1 MGRNYKSDK
10 EKFKEFDKKLIF
22 WQIICILVSFVII
35 VYLFLIMVV
44 DIKDYRAQA
53 KRQRA
58 AKNFVM
64 RGDILDRNGIK
75 LASDQT
81 SFDVFAHQEYYD
93 HTPNELAAMLAP
105 ILNVN
110 KNQLAKKLAQDEKVI
125 SLKKDVSRTTA
136 QAVRKLGLREI
147 SLDKKNERVY
157 PQGTMAAHVLGYY
170 NANADVAAGVEYTAK
185 DKLEE
190 VEQNVSLEKTRDGD
204 IIYEVDTDPES
215 TTSPLKGKSI
225 TLTIDSAIQHICEVE
240 LNKVIKEKGALRG
253 TVIVMNPKNGEI
265 LGYAVYP
272 SYNPNDFNKATLTQL
287 TNWTLSDVFEPGS
300 TFKTLTIAS
309 AIENGRLFEDSKIL
323 DTGKIEIDK
332 WVIKNYDYATRPYPG
347 NIDLY
352 YLFEHSSNVG
362 SAKAALM
369 MTRNEHYNVL
379 KKFGIGEK
387 TGIDLPGESR
397 GLLPPPSDWQKSTHA
412 SIGYGYSISVTA
424 IQMVSAISALAN
436 NGVRVTPHVIKYS
449 PEEEALK
456 VKRIQTIKPETA
468 QTITKLLAGSIGRS
482 KSVVNLEDY
491 HVAAKTGTAR
501 KSITGAKGYT
511 NKLVTSIIGYFPATN
526 PQIEIYVVIDSPSKG
541 ALWGNTV
548 AGPVF
553 REVALQTARILNIA
567 PDRTPP
573 PPKTVKKAVKKAS
586 ASKPKTETKKAPVPK
601 IVKKSESQTD

>member
-22 WQIICILVSFVII
+22 WQIICILISFIII

-125 SLKKDVSRTTA
+125 ALKKDVSRTTA

-170 NANADVAAGVEYTAK
+170 NPNADVAAGVEYTAK

-586 ASKPKTETKKAPVPK
+586 APKPKTETKKAPVPK

>member
-10 EKFKEFDKKLIF
+10 EKFKEFDKKLIL
-22 WQIICILVSFVII
+22 WQILCILVSFVIVI
-35 VYLFLIMVV
+35 YLFLIMVV
-44 DIKDYRAQA
+44 DIKDYREQA
-53 KRQRA
+53 KRQRTA
-58 AKNFVM
+58 ENFIL

-81 SFDVFAHQEYYD
+81 SYDVFAHQEYYD

-105 ILNVN
+105 ILKVN
-110 KNQLAKKLAQDEKVI
+110 KNQLAKKLARDEKVI
-125 SLKKDVSRTTA
+125 SIKKDVPRTTA
-136 QAVRKLGLREI
+136 QALRKLGLREI
-147 SLDKKNERVY
+147 SLEPKNERVY
-157 PQGTMAAHVLGYY
+157 PQGSMAAHVLGYY
-170 NANADVAAGVEYTAK
+170 NVNADVAAGVEYTAK
-185 DKLEE
+185 KKLEE
-190 VEQNVSLEKTRDGD
+190 VEQNVSFEKTRDGD
-204 IIYEVDTDPES
+204 IIYEVDTDPAS
-215 TTSPLKGKSI
+215 TTAPLKGRSI

-240 LNKVIKEKGALRG
+240 LNKVIKEKEALRG

-272 SYNPNDFNKATLTQL
+272 SYNPNNFGKATLTQL

-309 AIENGRLFEDSKIL
+309 AIENGRLFENSKIL
-323 DTGKIEIDK
+323 DTGKIDIDG
-332 WVIKNYDYATRPYPG
+332 WPIKNYDYSTHPYPG
-347 NIDLY
+347 SIDLY

-369 MTRNEHYNVL
+369 MTRSEHYNVL

-397 GLLPPPSDWQKSTHA
+397 GLLPTPSDWQKSTHA

-449 PEEEALK
+449 PEEEAQK
-456 VKRIQTIKPETA
+456 VKHIQTIKPETA
-468 QTITKLLAGSIGRS
+468 QIITKLLSGSIGRS
-482 KSVVNLEDY
+482 RSEANLEDY
-491 HVAAKTGTAR
+491 NVAAKTGTAR

-567 PDRTPP
+567 PDRIPQS
-573 PPKTVKKAVKKAS
+573 KTVKKNNSTKVQNKNSAQKKNSAVKM
-586 ASKPKTETKKAPVPK
+586 
-601 IVKKSESQTD
+601 VKKTNP